1 MIRSNHDDLFD
12 ALRKDDLNTF
22 RNLLLMYGWPS
33 NTEYSDYHLFA
44 ESIKFG
50 RKNIAN
56 YLLNLKCRL
65 TKPGSLSTFVHV
77 ALTYTDWR
85 DIVMKLVSFG
95 APVSTVNAQGNTAV
109 HVAFKNKADGKLIDL
124 LLAAYV
130 QENIV
135 NIADSDGLSI
145 LHIACSRPNL
155 KIVEAL
161 TYRNTH
167 VIISRDDVNAQVQS
181 NTSTYSR
188 YTPLHFAIK
197 NGRKEIIKFLMKHFN
212 ADINKTDATS
222 STPLHLALERSDIE
236 TLDCLLAHDRTHRDI
251 VNDMGFS
258 HFMAACAGSN
268 TSIVAEYFR
277 LLQYRPWTTAESF
290 FNNRVMAF
298 SDSPYGGYSAFHFAA
313 EFGRL
318 ETVQLLLAHGA
329 SYFVLSA
336 ENVTPL
342 VTALKRGHENV
353 YRLLWRRYKA
363 YRQSIYDAIDAEEN
377 GRVNIKTTSSTD
389 INNQVLSRFS
399 IFNSLDKNQTGV
411 QNEHSPAPYG
421 I

>member
-85 DIVMKLVSFG
+85 DIVMKL
-95 APVSTVNAQGNTAV
+95 
-109 HVAFKNKADGKLIDL
+109 
-124 LLAAYV
+124 
-130 QENIV
+130 ENIV